1 MHIVL
6 SNKSPQPLYAQIKE
20 QIRDQIMT
28 GELAENEMMPS
39 LRQLAKDLKS
49 SVLTVQRAYNE
60 LEQEGF
66 IESHQGKGF
75 YVSSSSAEIVREALV
90 REIEANL
97 SAAIDIARNANMTN
111 EAFIELTKLLLE
123 VNDDE

>member
-1 MHIVL
+1 MHIVV

-39 LRQLAKDLKS
+39 LRQLAKDLKTS
-49 SVLTVQRAYNE
+49 ILTVQRAYSE

-75 YVSSSSAEIVREALV
+75 YVASSSTEIIRESLI

-97 SAAIDIARNANMTN
+97 TTAIDIARNARMTD
-111 EAFIELTKLLLE
+111 EEFIKLTKLLLE
-123 VNDDE
+123 VKDDE

>member
-1 MHIVL
+1 MHIVI

-20 QIRDQIMT
+20 QIRDQIMS
-28 GELAENEMMPS
+28 GELAEREMMPS

-49 SVLTVQRAYNE
+49 SVLTVQRAYSE

-75 YVSSSSAEIVREALV
+75 FVSPSSTEFIRESLV

-97 SAAIDIARNANMTN
+97 TTAINIARNASMTD
-111 EAFIELTKLLLE
+111 EEFIKLAKLLLE
-123 VNDDE
+123 VKDDE

>member
-1 MHIVL
+1 
-6 SNKSPQPLYAQIKE
+6 
-20 QIRDQIMT
+20 MT

-39 LRQLAKDLKS
+39 LRQLAKELKS

-75 YVSSSSAEIVREALV
+75 YVSSSSTEIVRESLV
-90 REIEANL
+90 REI
-97 SAAIDIARNANMTN
+97 
-111 EAFIELTKLLLE
+111 
-123 VNDDE
+123 